1 VKPEPQLLNKDRL
14 RKLGFVVGVTAA
26 HLGVF
31 SIMARADA
39 PVPLP
44 DPTPPITVFLFRPPP
59 PPPPPPAAEPARTQ
73 GGEAPAAPS
82 RIHVTPKPADK
93 PRELPAPPVQAPEP
107 ALVTGLAPVAGPTPG
122 LGQGGTGAGTGTG
135 DGDGNGP
142 GSGGTGP
149 MILRPATSAEIQ
161 SVAPPAVR
169 GVRRPPG
176 RVVVNCVIRT
186 DQRLGDCRIVDES
199 PLGFGF
205 GEQALRAT
213 AFFRYRPP
221 MTAAGRPVEGQRV
234 TTFVNMGGRGGR

>member
-1 VKPEPQLLNKDRL
+1 
-14 RKLGFVVGVTAA
+14 
-26 HLGVF
+26 
-31 SIMARADA
+31 M
-39 PVPLP
+39 
-44 DPTPPITVFLFRPPP
+44 
-59 PPPPPPAAEPARTQ
+59 
-73 GGEAPAAPS
+73 
-82 RIHVTPKPADK
+82 TPKPADK

-107 ALVTGLAPVAGPTPG
+107 ALVVGAAPVADPTPG
-122 LGQGGTGAGTGTG
+122 VGQGGTGAGTGTG
-135 DGDGNGP
+135 VGDGAGP

-176 RVVVNCVIRT
+176 RVAVNCVIRI
-186 DQRLGDCRIVDES
+186 DQRLGDCRIVNES

-221 MTAAGRPVEGQRV
+221 MTAVGQPVEGQRV
-234 TTFVNMGGRGGR
+234 TVSVQFGR